1 MVLWQTL
8 LTYISVH
15 LCNYIHGINSDTAGS
30 KILFKNSNRHWQIAL
45 QTYTNEC
52 CLEHCIRSLL
62 HLKWNNGWDTFAC
75 VYLKQSSWAPVM
87 HSAMRTGSPSFLP
100 TSFPLCLPSVLPFV
114 SSFLPSPS
122 LLSLHLSSFLPSFL
136 PLLSSFPPCY
146 GRRDMWEIRV
156 KVMFQLEH

>member
-100 TSFPLCLPSVLPFV
+100 TSFPLCLPSFLPF
-114 SSFLPSPS
+114 
-122 LLSLHLSSFLPSFL
+122 FLPSFL
-136 PLLSSFPPCY
+136 LLLSFPSIFLPFFPPSCPSFLPFHLVT
-146 GRRDMWEIRV
+146 GGETCG
-156 KVMFQLEH
+156 KLEWRSCSS